1 MKAKVLKQQ
10 IPYLPMIF
18 KILKKNI
25 SQNALK
31 IQKLENDNFQM
42 KVKNQ
47 SLEQRIEKLENEF
60 FYLLKSSEEIKQST
74 KEEIAK
80 IKNEQKKNLKI
91 CMNNFKELKEY
102 FKYLEDNNMDL
113 YDQYK
118 DLERQFNLFVD
129 YSINY
134 MNVDDNNCF
143 NYNLNFK

>member
-1 MKAKVLKQQ
+1 
-10 IPYLPMIF
+10 
-18 KILKKNI
+18 
-25 SQNALK
+25 
-31 IQKLENDNFQM
+31 M

-102 FKYLEDNNMDL
+102 FKYLEDNNLDL

-118 DLERQFNLFVD
+118 DLDEQFNLFVD

-134 MNVDDNNCF
+134 MNVDNDNCF
-143 NYNLNFK
+143 NCNLNFK